1 MSRFGILDDDYKEQN
16 VSKSID
22 DEIDNKYFSTNKKK
36 SKFIKPNLNNNR
48 LKFTNINNVEEFL
61 DSKLENIYKI
71 YLFHNNYEN
80 WNNIDNFENIFN
92 IEKWK
97 DIPEVFNSLIQKRE
111 KLLTY
116 NFFLMKNKI
125 SPLWES
131 KENRGAGRI
140 NIQIFDLKESLNI
153 FKILLINI
161 INKTLLKPFNNRKTD
176 INGFA
181 FLPKK
186 DKENNPYQI
195 IQIWFSNNIIKNISN
210 QIENILENKIFNLL
224 RNYSVRIKIHKPQF

>member
-1 MSRFGILDDDYKEQN
+1 MSRFGILDDDYKEHN

-22 DEIDNKYFSTNKKK
+22 DEIDNKYFKSNKKK
-36 SKFIKPNLNNNR
+36 SKIIKPNLNNNR
-48 LKFTNINNVEEFL
+48 LQIKNINNVDELL
-61 DSKLENIYKI
+61 DTKLENMYKI

-97 DIPEVFNSLIQKRE
+97 DIPEVFNSLIKKKE

-140 NIQIFDLKESLNI
+140 NIQRFNLEESLNVL
-153 FKILLINI
+153 KILLINI
-161 INKTLLKPFNNRKTD
+161 INKTLLKPFNNRKL
-176 INGFA
+176 I
-181 FLPKK
+181 
-186 DKENNPYQI
+186 
-195 IQIWFSNNIIKNISN
+195 
-210 QIENILENKIFNLL
+210 
-224 RNYSVRIKIHKPQF
+224 